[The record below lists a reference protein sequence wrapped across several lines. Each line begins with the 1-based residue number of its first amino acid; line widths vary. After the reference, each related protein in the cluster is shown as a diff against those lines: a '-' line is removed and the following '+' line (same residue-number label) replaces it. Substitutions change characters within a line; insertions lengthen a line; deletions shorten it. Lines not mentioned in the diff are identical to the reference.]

1 MYRAN
6 WFFAGATHLRAL
18 ATLSVSRNDHNLTLK
33 QLLHKGVFFLPYWKV
48 FSFFQKFI
56 VTWWIRQAIERVK
69 FQILTR
75 QNSLLIPVTGIQ
87 GLGEIAFFGG
97 GVRTFQ
103 GCCFH
108 LVQGSL
114 SRRHSP
120 ATTHC
125 KQSRLCTQTQTSQ
138 PAGLQ
143 VKALASW
150 IPPVCICCLRRWLL
164 CSSTPLRI
172 QGWSIKLDAN

>member
-6 WFFAGATHLRAL
+6 WFFARATHLRAL
-18 ATLSVSRNDHNLTLK
+18 ATLSVPRNDHNLTLK

-87 GLGEIAFFGG
+87 GLGEIAFFRG

-120 ATTHC
+120 ATPHC
-125 KQSRLCTQTQTSQ
+125 KQSRLRTQTQTSQ

-150 IPPVCICCLRRWLL
+150 IPPVCICSLRRWLL